1 MRGYFIRRLLGVIP
15 VFFGITLISF
25 FVIHLAPG
33 KPTDI
38 SASMNPKVSYEVREK
53 LEKIYGLDKPIYVQ
67 YGAWIKRFVTFDFGR
82 SYSDDR
88 PVSEKI
94 LERIPVTLLISVS
107 AMLLVLGIGIP
118 LGVLSAVK
126 RNSPLD
132 RISTI
137 LVFTGF
143 SAPEFWIALLAMS
156 AFCITLGWLPVS
168 GLKSLDFEYFSAG
181 GKIVDVARHMVLPVS
196 IAALGSIAGI
206 SRYMRSSVIGIMGSD
221 YIRTARAKGL
231 KEGDVIFKHA
241 LKNAILPVITIL
253 GLSVPGLIGG
263 SVIIESIFAIPGMG
277 RLFYDSV
284 MARDYPT
291 IMGILS
297 IGALLTLLGNLLAD
311 AAYSA
316 ADPRIRIEKDDE
328 R

>member
-1 MRGYFIRRLLGVIP
+1 MMRGYFIRRLLGMIP

-25 FVIHLAPG
+25 FVIHLAPV

-67 YGAWIKRFVTFDFGR
+67 YGAWVKRFVTFDFGR

-107 AMLLVLGIGIP
+107 AMLLVLCIGIP

-156 AFCITLGWLPVS
+156 TFCITLGWLPVS
-168 GLKSLDFEYFSAG
+168 GLKSLDFEYLSAG
-181 GKIVDVARHMVLPVS
+181 GKIVDVARHMVLPVC

-206 SRYMRSSVIGIMGSD
+206 SRLFWAMFLLLKLVIPKSRRILKRNVKL
-221 YIRTARAKGL
+221 RTVK
-231 KEGDVIFKHA
+231 
-241 LKNAILPVITIL
+241 
-253 GLSVPGLIGG
+253 
-263 SVIIESIFAIPGMG
+263 
-277 RLFYDSV
+277 
-284 MARDYPT
+284 
-291 IMGILS
+291 
-297 IGALLTLLGNLLAD
+297 
-311 AAYSA
+311 
-316 ADPRIRIEKDDE
+316 
-328 R
+328 